1 MKKLLEFGKKNLF
14 SITIAGI
21 VLVFFIINYATLIT
35 KLENAPH
42 ATFYKIAYVIVAI
55 VLVLISFLIVKKVDK
70 KENNYAKI
78 FLIFAVIM
86 GGFYLLL
93 SPLFTGSDEPVHYY
107 RIYEIANGNFSTP
120 VENGVIIGSQMP
132 SSLAET
138 LAASSCHNDQ
148 GKYHCIPDMMRVP
161 LNSEN
166 TALYSNHLAASLY
179 SPISYIPQLVGFSI
193 GKVVNAGPYFIGMLG
208 RAFNLIFYILL
219 GYFAIKIM
227 PRGKLFY
234 LLILLSP
241 NMLQLATTLSADAFT
256 NAVFLLLLA
265 VIMKIRLNNEK
276 VSYKYEILIIIL
288 SIIISLCK
296 ISYAPLVA
304 LVFLI
309 KKDQYKRGAKEKY
322 LFAILT
328 VGLSLLFAMLWMNS
342 AEATLYLSS
351 SIPEL
356 QKEFILSHPFGYLII
371 MFRTIVET
379 FVESTEAL
387 FVGSRMY
394 HSQLIIPA
402 VVSFAYVGL
411 VLMASK
417 KKEKTPKEKLNISE
431 RGVVGLVCIA
441 ILVLIL
447 TALYMQATALW
458 SGIGYPTVTGLQGRY
473 FIPIVLCLPFVFEW
487 KKLIVIN
494 DKRIM
499 ACCVTASLIV
509 WFSMLTQ
516 FII

>member
-14 SITIAGI
+14 SIVIASI
-21 VLVFFIINYATLIT
+21 LLVFFVINYTTLFA

-42 ATFYKIAYVIVAI
+42 ATLYKAAYVIVLI
-55 VLVLISFLIVKKVDK
+55 VLATISFLIVKKVDK

-78 FLIFAVIM
+78 FLLFAIVM

-107 RIYEIANGNFSTP
+107 RIYEITNGNFATP
-120 VENGVIIGSQMP
+120 VEDGVAGSQMP
-132 SSLAET
+132 ASLAET
-138 LAASSCHNDQ
+138 FEAASGHNDQ
-148 GKYHCIPDMMRVP
+148 VKYHHIRDMMRVP
-161 LNSEN
+161 LDSED
-166 TALYSNHLAASLY
+166 TTLYSGHLAASFY
-179 SPISYIPQLVGFSI
+179 SPISYIPQVVGFGI

-208 RAFNLIFYILL
+208 RLFNLVFYILL

-234 LLILLSP
+234 LLIFLSP

-256 NAVFLLLLA
+256 NAIFLLLLA
-265 VIMKIRLNNEK
+265 VIMKTRLNNET
-276 VSYKYEILIIIL
+276 VSYKHEILITIL
-288 SIIISLCK
+288 SIVISLCK

-304 LVFLI
+304 LVLLI
-309 KKDQYKRGAKEKY
+309 RKNQYKRGAKEKY
-322 LFAILT
+322 LFAILV
-328 VGLSLLFAMLWMNS
+328 VGLSLLFTMLWMKS
-342 AEATLYLSS
+342 AGEILNLSS
-351 SIPEL
+351 PNSEL
-356 QKEFILSHPFGYLII
+356 QKAFILSHPFSYLVI
-371 MFRTIVET
+371 MLRAIVDT
-379 FVESTEAL
+379 FVESAEAL

-402 VVSFAYVGL
+402 IVSFAYVGL
-411 VLMASK
+411 VVMASR
-417 KKEKTPKEKLNISE
+417 KKEKVPKEKLTIFE
-431 RGVVGLVCIA
+431 RNVVGLMCIA

-447 TALYMQATALW
+447 TALYMQATALVA
-458 SGIGYPTVTGLQGRY
+458 GVGYPTIVGLQGRY

-487 KKLIVIN
+487 KKTIEMN

-499 ACCVTASLIV
+499 ACLVTISLIV
-509 WFSMLTQ
+509 WFYMLTQ

>member
-14 SITIAGI
+14 SIVIASI
-21 VLVFFIINYATLIT
+21 LLVFFVVSYATLIA

-42 ATFYKIAYVIVAI
+42 ATLYKVAYVVVAI
-55 VLVLISFLIVKKVDK
+55 ILTSISFLVVRKVDK

-107 RIYEIANGNFSTP
+107 RIYEITNGNFATP
-120 VENGVIIGSQMP
+120 VEDGVAGSQMP
-132 SSLAET
+132 TSLTET
-138 LAASSCHNDQ
+138 FEVASGHNDQ
-148 GKYHCIPDMMRVP
+148 VKYHHIPDMMRVP
-161 LNSEN
+161 LNSEE
-166 TALYSNHLAASLY
+166 TTLYSGHLAASFY
-179 SPISYIPQLVGFSI
+179 SPISYIPQVVGFGI
-193 GKVVNAGPYFIGMLG
+193 GRVVNAGPYFIGMLG
-208 RAFNLIFYILL
+208 RLFNLAFYILL

-227 PRGKLFY
+227 PKGKLLY

-256 NAVFLLLLA
+256 NVVFLLLLA
-265 VIMKIRLNNEK
+265 VIMKIRLNNEI
-276 VSYKYEILIIIL
+276 VSYKQEILVIIL

-309 KKDQYKRGAKEKY
+309 KKNQYKKGAKEKY
-322 LFAILT
+322 LFAALV
-328 VGLSLLFAMLWMNS
+328 VGLSLLFTMLWMKS
-342 AEATLYLSS
+342 AGEILNLSS
-351 SIPEL
+351 PNSEL
-356 QKEFILSHPFGYLII
+356 QKAFIMSHPFDYLVI
-371 MFRTIVET
+371 MFRAIVDT
-379 FVESTEAL
+379 FAESVEAL

-411 VLMASK
+411 VTMASR
-417 KKEKTPKEKLNISE
+417 KKEKALKEKLAVSE
-431 RGVVGLVCIA
+431 RNIVGLVCIM
-441 ILVLIL
+441 ILVLVL
-447 TALYMQATALW
+447 TALYMQATALVA
-458 SGIGYPTVTGLQGRY
+458 GVGYPTIVGLQGRY

-487 KKLIVIN
+487 KKTIEIN
-494 DKRIM
+494 DKRLM
-499 ACCVTASLIV
+499 ACCVTISLIV
-509 WFSMLTQ
+509 WFYMLTQ